1 MPRLSFING
10 RIARLCLVLGGLWS
24 ILLPPDVGHA
34 DPVMDRV
41 HRGMRLMAFAPV
53 SGSRFD
59 VSVPPAAES
68 LDKIAAAIE
77 LIYDRSPRNARRIDA
92 LNRRGLVLLA
102 YFPNNFRSRTGLN
115 TQNVALFLPDF
126 LRNKGIKLSDGK
138 EFVVVI
144 NQFGVKWPVPEL
156 AAIIV
161 HELAG
166 HGGQHLQGRIAG
178 GRQLDLECEASL
190 FEEQAYQ
197 DFDLPKKSRSIVLFR
212 RRMENRYCADF
223 REHMRRHAPDQM
235 ALWDTLNPD
244 VRKLLG
250 HFRRYSREQT
260 ASLPSRP
267 PRVPP
272 PKPDNR

>member
-1 MPRLSFING
+1 M
-10 RIARLCLVLGGLWS
+10 
-24 ILLPPDVGHA
+24 LPTEIGHA

-41 HRGMRLMAFAPV
+41 HRGMRLMAFAPTTN
-53 SGSRFD
+53 SRFD

-92 LNRRGLVLLA
+92 LKRRGLVLLA

-126 LRNKGIKLSDGK
+126 LRKRGVKLSDGK

-166 HGGQHLQGRIAG
+166 HGGQHLQGRIAT

-197 DFDLPKKSRSIVLFR
+197 DFDVPKKSRSIVLFR

-223 REHMRRHAPDQM
+223 RHHMRRQSPSQM
-235 ALWDTLNPD
+235 ALWDALNPD
-244 VRKLLG
+244 VRQLLT
-250 HFRRYSREQT
+250 HFRRYSRAQT
-260 ASLPSRP
+260 AALP

>member
-1 MPRLSFING
+1 MSRLSFING
-10 RIARLCLVLGGLWS
+10 RIARLCLLLLGVGGA
-24 ILLPPDVGHA
+24 LLPVEIGRA

-59 VSVPPAAES
+59 VSVPRPAES

-77 LIYDRSPRNARRIDA
+77 LIYSQSPRNARRIDA
-92 LNRRGLVLLA
+92 LKRRGLVLLA

-126 LRNKGIKLSDGK
+126 LRQKGLKLSDGK

-144 NQFGVKWPVPEL
+144 NQFGVKWSVPEL

-166 HGGQHLQGRIAG
+166 HGGQHLQGRIAR

-197 DFDLPKKSRSIVLFR
+197 DFGVPKKSRSIVLFR
-212 RRMENRYCADF
+212 RRLENRYCADF
-223 REHMRRHAPDQM
+223 RDHMRRHAPSHM

-244 VRKLLG
+244 VPQLLS
-250 HFRRYSREQT
+250 HFNRYRREQT
-260 ASLPSRP
+260 ASLP

>member
-10 RIARLCLVLGGLWS
+10 RIARLCLILVGIGGS
-24 ILLPPDVGHA
+24 LLPIEAGHA

-41 HRGMRLMAFAPV
+41 HRGIRLMAFAPAN
-53 SGSRFD
+53 GSRFD
-59 VSVPPAAES
+59 VSVPPASKS

-77 LIYDRSPRNARRIDA
+77 LIYSRSPRNGRRINA
-92 LNRRGLVLLA
+92 LKRRGLVLLA

-126 LRNKGIKLSDGK
+126 LRNQGLKLSDGK

-144 NQFGVKWPVPEL
+144 NQFGVKWSVPEL

-161 HELAG
+161 HELVG

-190 FEEQAYQ
+190 HEEQAYQ
-197 DFDLPKKSRSIVLFR
+197 DFGVPKKSRSIVLFR
-212 RRMENRYCADF
+212 RRLENRYCADF
-223 REHMRRHAPDQM
+223 RDHMRRSAPSRL

-244 VRKLLG
+244 VRQLLS
-250 HFRRYSREQT
+250 HFDRYRREQT
-260 ASLPSRP
+260 ASLP

-272 PKPDNR
+272 PKPDSR

>member
-1 MPRLSFING
+1 MG
-10 RIARLCLVLGGLWS
+10 LGGS
-24 ILLPPDVGHA
+24 LLPADMGRA

-41 HRGMRLMAFAPV
+41 HRDIRLMAFAPV
-53 SGSRFD
+53 AGSRFD
-59 VSVPPAAES
+59 VSVPPSAES

-77 LIYDRSPRNARRIDA
+77 LIYSRSPRNARRIDA
-92 LNRRGLVLLA
+92 LKRRGLVLLA
-102 YFPNNFRSRTGLN
+102 YFPNNFRRRTNLN

-126 LRNKGIKLSDGK
+126 LSRKGIKLSDGK

-144 NQFGVKWPVPEL
+144 NQFGIKWSVPEL

-166 HGGQHLQGRIAG
+166 HGGQHLQGRITG
-178 GRQLDLECEASL
+178 GRELDLECEASL
-190 FEEQAYQ
+190 YEEQAYQ
-197 DFDLPKKSRSIVLFR
+197 DFGVPKKSRSIVLFR
-212 RRMENRYCADF
+212 QRLENRYCADF
-223 REHMRRHAPDQM
+223 RDHMRRHAPSKM

-244 VRKLLG
+244 VPQLLS
-250 HFRRYSREQT
+250 HFSRYRREQT
-260 ASLPSRP
+260 ASLP

>member
-10 RIARLCLVLGGLWS
+10 RIARLCLILGGLWG
-24 ILLPPDVGHA
+24 ILLPTEIGHA

-41 HRGMRLMAFAPV
+41 HRGIRLMAFAPTT
-53 SGSRFD
+53 SSRFD

-92 LNRRGLVLLA
+92 LKRRGLVLLA

-126 LRNKGIKLSDGK
+126 LRKRGIKLSDGK

-166 HGGQHLQGRIAG
+166 HGGQHLQGRIAT

-197 DFDLPKKSRSIVLFR
+197 DFDVPKKSRSIVLFR

-223 REHMRRHAPDQM
+223 RDHMRRQTPSQM

-244 VRKLLG
+244 IRQLLA
-250 HFRRYSREQT
+250 HFRRYSRAQT
-260 ASLPSRP
+260 AALP